1 MRASRLYAGIFF
13 VLLFTLPFTAHAIT
27 ADDRVALQSQLD
39 QLENE
44 IKQNQAGL
52 GVLQSQRQSLERD
65 VAILDSK
72 IKDAQLAIRARDLTI
87 KQLKSGIA
95 EKERG
100 ISTLDDKVEA
110 GEASIAQMLRETRV
124 IDDLSLVEIALSG
137 SLQAL
142 MQEVDDFGTIQRA
155 LGDSFTKMAVA
166 RSDLAARK
174 SALEEQE
181 IEEQDLRQIQ
191 VLQQNSLKSIEKQKQ
206 DLVKA
211 AKGQESIYQQV
222 IANKQLSAAQ
232 IKATLFGLRDGS
244 AIPFG
249 TAYQYA
255 KEASIKTGVR
265 PAVIL
270 AILRE
275 ETNLGANIGTGNWR
289 LDMHPTRD
297 QPVFQQLMTELGL
310 SPDSMPVS
318 KKPSYGWGGAMG
330 PGQFI
335 PSTWVLYKN
344 RIGSATGNV
353 PPNPYDARDA
363 IFATALLM
371 GDNGA
376 DVGTKAAERKAAL
389 KYFAGGNWNKSA
401 YAFYGNDV
409 MEFAADFQSDID
421 ILEGRS

>member
-1 MRASRLYAGIFF
+1 MLASRLFAGIFVV
-13 VLLFTLPFTAHAIT
+13 VLFALPLAAYAIT
-27 ADDRVALQSQLD
+27 ADDRALLQGQLD
-39 QLENE
+39 QLEVE

-52 GVLQSQRQSLERD
+52 GVLQSQRASLERD

-72 IKDAQLAIRARDLTI
+72 IKDAQLAIKARDLTI
-87 KQLKSGIA
+87 RQLKSGIA
-95 EKERG
+95 EKESG
-100 ISTLDDKVEA
+100 ISTLDSKVAA
-110 GEASIAQMLRETRV
+110 GEASIAQMIRETRQ

-137 SLQAL
+137 NLQDL

-155 LGDSFTKMAVA
+155 LGDSFTKMAAA
-166 RSDLAARK
+166 RSDLSARK

-191 VLQQNSLKSIEKQKQ
+191 VLQRQSLQSIEKEKQ
-206 DLVKA
+206 DIVKA
-211 AKGQESIYQQV
+211 AKGQESIYEQIIVSKQQT
-222 IANKQLSAAQ
+222 AAQ
-232 IKATLFGLRDGS
+232 IKTTLFGLRDGA

-255 KEASIKTGVR
+255 KEASQKTGVR

-275 ETNLGANIGTGNWR
+275 ETNLGENIGTGNWR

-297 QPVFQQLMTELGL
+297 QPIFKQLMSELGL
-310 SPDSMPVS
+310 DPDRMPVS

-371 GDNGA
+371 ADNGGGGQTYA
-376 DVGTKAAERKAAL
+376 TERKAAL
-389 KYFAGGNWNKSA
+389 KYFAGANWSKSA